1 MNKSFLILY
10 KQTNFRIKFID
21 IFESKYYI
29 VYRGNIMKRLYIDFD
44 GVVMDT
50 IPPLY
55 EALQKSGAD
64 VTNESEIRVFFA
76 SYDFS
81 KIINDDNILNDSINC
96 IKKLIDSKMFEISFL
111 THVNSLTEGCVK
123 VEYLRLHFKDITIIM
138 VPKEISKTK
147 VVHSEGAIL
156 VDDYSGN
163 LKEWEEN
170 GGIAVRFSKELE
182 SHGYKVLNHLDELI
196 DMFKDEEVG
205 VC

>member
-1 MNKSFLILY
+1 MNKSFLIFY

-111 THVNSLTEGCVK
+111 SHVNSLTEGCVK
-123 VEYLRLHFKDITIIM
+123 VEYLRRHFKDITIIM

>member
-1 MNKSFLILY
+1 MNKSFLIFY

-55 EALQKSGAD
+55 DALQKSGAD

-123 VEYLRLHFKDITIIM
+123 VEYLRRHFKDITIIM

>member
-1 MNKSFLILY
+1 MNKSFLIFY

-55 EALQKSGAD
+55 DALQKSGAD

-123 VEYLRLHFKDITIIM
+123 VEYLRRHFKDITIIM
-138 VPKEISKTK
+138 VPKEISKTR
-147 VVHSEGAIL
+147 VVHSKDAIL